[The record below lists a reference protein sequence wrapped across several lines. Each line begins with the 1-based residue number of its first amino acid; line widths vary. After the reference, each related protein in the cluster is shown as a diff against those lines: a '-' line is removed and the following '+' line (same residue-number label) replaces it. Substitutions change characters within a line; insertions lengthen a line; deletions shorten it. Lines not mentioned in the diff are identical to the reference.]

1 MRTRLLGWLDRLRS
15 SYWFLPSLMAVAA
28 FLLSAATLAIDGSY
42 AQSAVPRL
50 GVLGGLN
57 HPDGA
62 RALLSTVAGSLI
74 TVAGV
79 VFSITLVG
87 LSLASQQ
94 FGPRLV
100 GNFMRDRGNQAA
112 LGTFVATFLYC
123 LMVLRTVRSA
133 DPQLQVTA
141 FVPHVSVGVALLLTL
156 ASLGVLIYFIHHAA
170 ESVQVSY
177 VLARVGRALTQQIL
191 AFPPGDASG
200 TAPTG
205 HPKGRSGRSPAP
217 GARATPGAWPRSAAE
232 APEDAD
238 ASGLEPATPALPEAF
253 QRDAVT
259 VRSQRAG
266 YVQVIDLAGL
276 VALASEHDAVIRLH
290 NPPGSFLMLGGP
302 FADIYPAAA
311 AEDLAGRIEG
321 YYVLGAVRTP
331 QQDPYFLFDQLLE
344 VALRAL
350 SPGVNDP
357 FTAMTCIDRLAEAV
371 DLLAQRRLPS
381 TMSTDD
387 DGNLRLVVP
396 RPELGALVEHL
407 FGELRAHASG
417 DPMVARH
424 LALTLRRMQ
433 ASTSHRRLKQVVD
446 DEVRRL
452 LESAE
457 GALSGSDYQALRAAS
472 RRVTAWIRLEEE

>member
-1 MRTRLLGWLDRLRS
+1 VSTRLLGWLDRLGS
-15 SYWFLPSLMAVAA
+15 SYWFLPSLMALGA
-28 FLLSAATLAIDGSY
+28 LLFSFATLAVDRTY
-42 AQSAVPRL
+42 AHASLPRL
-50 GVLGGLN
+50 ALLGALN
-57 HPDGA
+57 DADGA

-79 VFSITLVG
+79 VFSMTLVG

-112 LGTFVATFLYC
+112 LGIFVATFLYC

-133 DPQLQVTA
+133 DAQQGIAA
-141 FVPHVSVGVALLLTL
+141 FVPHVSVGVALVLTL

-191 AFPPGDASG
+191 GFPPADEPNDREAAGAS
-200 TAPTG
+200 
-205 HPKGRSGRSPAP
+205 
-217 GARATPGAWPRSAAE
+217 AE
-232 APEDAD
+232 PSVDAPEGGAV
-238 ASGLEPATPALPEAF
+238 PATPALPEAF
-253 QRDAVT
+253 QREAVT
-259 VRSQRAG
+259 IRSQRAG
-266 YVQVIDLAGL
+266 YVQAIDLGGL
-276 VALASEHDAVIRLH
+276 TALAAEHDALIRLH

-302 FADIYPAAA
+302 FADIHPTEA
-311 AEDLAGRIEG
+311 AEALAGRIEG

-350 SPGVNDP
+350 SPGINDP
-357 FTAMTCIDRLAEAV
+357 FTAMTCIDRLAEAI
-371 DLLAQRRLPS
+371 DLLARRRLPPGHLE
-381 TMSTDD
+381 DD
-387 DGNLRLVVP
+387 DGTLRLVVP

-407 FGELRAHASG
+407 FGELRAHAAG

-424 LALTLRRMQ
+424 LAHTLRRMQ
-433 ASTSHRRLKQVVD
+433 ASAANVELQATVD
-446 DEVRRL
+446 REVARL
-452 LESAE
+452 LESA
-457 GALSGSDYQALRAAS
+457 ADRLSASDLKALRSAS
-472 RRVTAWIRLEEE
+472 RHVTAWIRLEEE

>member
-1 MRTRLLGWLDRLRS
+1 VQTRLLGWLDRLRS
-15 SYWFLPSLMAVAA
+15 SYWFLPTVMAVAA
-28 FLLSAATLAIDGSY
+28 LLLSAATLAIDGSY
-42 AQSAVPRL
+42 AQGALPSLA
-50 GVLGGLN
+50 VLGGLN

-79 VFSITLVG
+79 VFSMTLVG

-133 DPQLQVTA
+133 DPQLGVSA

-156 ASLGVLIYFIHHAA
+156 ASLGVLIYFIQHAA

-191 AFPPGDASG
+191 ALPPEREGEAAAS
-200 TAPTG
+200 
-205 HPKGRSGRSPAP
+205 RSGGGEGNA
-217 GARATPGAWPRSAAE
+217 AETDAE
-232 APEDAD
+232 APAP
-238 ASGLEPATPALPEAF
+238 SLPESF
-253 QRDAVT
+253 QHEAVT

-266 YVQVIDLAGL
+266 YVQVIDLSGL
-276 VALASEHDAVIRLH
+276 VALASEHDAVVRLH

-302 FADIYPAAA
+302 FADIYPADA
-311 AEDLAGRIEG
+311 AETLAGRIEA

-357 FTAMTCIDRLAEAV
+357 FTAMTCIDRLAEAI
-371 DLLAQRRLPS
+371 DLLAYRQLPS
-381 TMSTDD
+381 TLLEDD
-387 DGNLRLVVP
+387 DGALRLVVP
-396 RPELGALVEHL
+396 RPELPALVEHL
-407 FGELRAHASG
+407 FGELRAHAAG

-433 ASTSHRRLKQVVD
+433 ASTPRKELKRAVN
-446 DEVRRL
+446 DEVKRL

-457 GALSGSDYQALRAAS
+457 AALSSSDYQNLRAAS

>member
-1 MRTRLLGWLDRLRS
+1 MPTRLLGWLDRLRS
-15 SYWFLPSLMAVAA
+15 SYWFLPTLMTVGA

-112 LGTFVATFLYC
+112 LGTFLATFLYC
-123 LMVLRTVRSA
+123 LMVLRTVRSG
-133 DPQLQVTA
+133 DPQLAVAA

-156 ASLGVLIYFIHHAA
+156 ASLGVFIYFIHHAA

-191 AFPPGDASG
+191 AFPGVDD
-200 TAPTG
+200 TG
-205 HPKGRSGRSPAP
+205 ADPRGRDG
-217 GARATPGAWPRSAAE
+217 GARPAAG

-238 ASGLEPATPALPEAF
+238 ASGLEPATPDLPEAF
-253 QRDAVT
+253 QREAVT

-266 YVQVIDLAGL
+266 YVQVIDLTGL
-276 VALASEHDAVIRLH
+276 VALAAEHDAVIRLH

-302 FADIYPAAA
+302 FADIYPAEA
-311 AEDLAGRIEG
+311 AEALAGRIEG
-321 YYVLGAVRTP
+321 YYLLGAVRTP

-371 DLLAQRRLPS
+371 DLLAHRRLPS
-381 TMSTDD
+381 TMLHGD
-387 DGNLRLVVP
+387 DGALRLVVP

-407 FGELRAHASG
+407 FGELRAHAAG

-433 ASTSHRRLKQVVD
+433 ASTSHRRLKRVVD

-457 GALSGSDYQALRAAS
+457 GVLSASDLQGLRAAS

>member
-1 MRTRLLGWLDRLRS
+1 MRTRLLGWIERLRS

-28 FLLSAATLAIDGSY
+28 LLLSAATVEIDGTY
-42 AQSAVPRL
+42 AQSAVPGL

-57 HPDGA
+57 HPDAA

-79 VFSITLVG
+79 VFSIMLVQ

-100 GNFMRDRGNQAA
+100 GNFMRDRSNQAA

-133 DPQLQVTA
+133 DATLGVAA
-141 FVPHVSVGVALLLTL
+141 FVPHVSVAVALLLTL
-156 ASLGVLIYFIHHAA
+156 VSLGVLIYFIHHAA

-177 VLARVGRALTQQIL
+177 VLSRVGRALTQQIL
-191 AFPPGDASG
+191 AFPPMEESAAQAEPEAEGAATRQRDGGDASEG
-200 TAPTG
+200 G
-205 HPKGRSGRSPAP
+205 V
-217 GARATPGAWPRSAAE
+217 
-232 APEDAD
+232 
-238 ASGLEPATPALPEAF
+238 EPAGPALPEAF
-253 QRDAVT
+253 QREAVT
-259 VRSQRAG
+259 VRSQRSG
-266 YVQVIDLAGL
+266 YVQVIDLDGL
-276 VALASEHDAVIRLH
+276 VSLASEHDAVVRLH

-302 FADIYPAAA
+302 FADIYPADA
-311 AEDLAGRIEG
+311 AEALAGRIEG

-350 SPGVNDP
+350 SPGINDP
-357 FTAMTCIDRLAEAV
+357 FTAMTCIDRLAQAV
-371 DLLAQRRLPS
+371 DLLAHRRLPP
-381 TMSTDD
+381 TLLTDG
-387 DGNLRLVVP
+387 DGALRLLVP
-396 RPELGALVEHL
+396 RPELVALVDHL
-407 FGELRAHASG
+407 FGELRAHAAG

-424 LALTLRRMQ
+424 LASTLRRMQ
-433 ASTSHRRLKQVVD
+433 ASSSHEGLERAVN
-446 DEVRRL
+446 DEVGRL

-457 GALSGSDYQALRAAS
+457 PTLSSSDYQALRAAS